1 MVSNPFLLYTQKPHT
16 LRIKA
21 AFFEEGGLGEG
32 TFFLQKEG
40 SFPQKTPFS
49 LRVYLKNSL
58 RLHHGGFSAISVSEN
73 LDLAPLN
80 LRFPSLN

>member
-1 MVSNPFLLYTQKPHT
+1 MRAPTVKNKETDLKPIMVSNPFLLYTQKPHT

-40 SFPQKTPFS
+40 SFPQKTPHS
-49 LRVYLKNSL
+49 LKSL
-58 RLHHGGFSAISVSEN
+58 EY
-73 LDLAPLN
+73 
-80 LRFPSLN
+80 

>member
-1 MVSNPFLLYTQKPHT
+1 MVSNPFLLYAQKPHT

-49 LRVYLKNSL
+49 S
-58 RLHHGGFSAISVSEN
+58 
-73 LDLAPLN
+73 
-80 LRFPSLN
+80 

>member
-1 MVSNPFLLYTQKPHT
+1 MVSNPFLLSPKSREP

-40 SFPQKTPFS
+40 SFPQKKT
-49 LRVYLKNSL
+49 
-58 RLHHGGFSAISVSEN
+58 VS
-73 LDLAPLN
+73 
-80 LRFPSLN
+80 S